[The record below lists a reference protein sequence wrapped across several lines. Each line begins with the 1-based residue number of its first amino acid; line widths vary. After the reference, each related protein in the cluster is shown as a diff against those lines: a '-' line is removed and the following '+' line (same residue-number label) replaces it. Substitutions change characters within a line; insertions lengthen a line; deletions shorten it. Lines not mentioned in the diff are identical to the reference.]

1 MTLTLQRLHFKSKK
15 MPSRR
20 TVAIVWMSKMI
31 NHIYHIKTIKADFAL
46 ILKKCEICEIFL
58 LNNINNGKTVFCE
71 VL

>member
-20 TVAIVWMSKMI
+20 TVAIVWMCKMI

-46 ILKKCEICEIFL
+46 ILKKM
-58 LNNINNGKTVFCE
+58 
-71 VL
+71 